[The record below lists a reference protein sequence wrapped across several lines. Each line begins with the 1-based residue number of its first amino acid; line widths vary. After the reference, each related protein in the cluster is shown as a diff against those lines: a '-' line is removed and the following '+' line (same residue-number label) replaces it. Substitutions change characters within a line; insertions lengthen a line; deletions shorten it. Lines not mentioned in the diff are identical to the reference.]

1 MLQTAFFK
9 NPERIQ
15 VSILSNLEKRSL
27 IWLAQ
32 KMPRRVNSDHLTILG
47 FLGMLMAGVS
57 YWLAGWSDS
66 ALFFA
71 IFWLAVNWF
80 GDSLDGTL
88 ARVRNQQRPR
98 YGFYVDHIIDAF
110 GILFLVAGLALSGYM
125 SLWIAAGFLIA
136 YYLLSIEIALA
147 TVTLGKF
154 RISFGFFGPTELRI
168 LLSAG
173 NVALFF
179 HPMVHFFGH
188 QFKLFDLGGVIGI
201 AVLLI
206 IVLHSAIKNTFI
218 LYREE
223 RI

>member
-1 MLQTAFFK
+1 MLQTAIFK

-15 VSILSNLEKRSL
+15 LSILSNLEKRTL

-32 KMPRRVNSDHLTILG
+32 RMPRNVHSDHLTVLG
-47 FLGMLMAGVS
+47 FLGMLLAGVS
-57 YWLAGWSDS
+57 YWVSRWYEP
-66 ALFFA
+66 ALFLV

-98 YGFYVDHIIDAF
+98 YGFYVDHVIDAF
-110 GILFLVAGLALSGYM
+110 GILFLVAGIALSGYM
-125 SLWIAAGFLIA
+125 SVWIAAGFLIA

-147 TVTLGKF
+147 TVSLGKF
-154 RISFGFFGPTELRI
+154 RLSFGLFGPTELRI
-168 LLSAG
+168 LLSFG
-173 NVALFF
+173 NIFLFF
-179 HPMVHFFGH
+179 RPYIQLFGDRY
-188 QFKLFDLGGVIGI
+188 KLFDVGGVIGI
-201 AVLLI
+201 GVLLI
-206 IVLHSAIKNTFI
+206 IVLHSAVKNTVT

>member
-1 MLQTAFFK
+1 MLQTAIFK

-15 VSILSNLEKRSL
+15 LSILSNLEKRTL

-32 KMPRRVNSDHLTILG
+32 RMPRKVNSDHLTVLG
-47 FLGMLMAGVS
+47 FLGMLLAGVS
-57 YWLAGWSDS
+57 YWVSGWNE
-66 ALFFA
+66 LGLLLV

-98 YGFYVDHIIDAF
+98 YGFYVDHVIDAF
-110 GILFLVAGLALSGYM
+110 GILFLIAGLALSGYM
-125 SLWIAAGFLIA
+125 SVWIAAGFLIA

-147 TVTLGKF
+147 TVSLGKF
-154 RISFGFFGPTELRI
+154 RLSFGLFGPTELRI
-168 LLSAG
+168 LLSFG
-173 NVALFF
+173 NIALFF
-179 HPMVHFFGH
+179 YPLVDVFGH
-188 QFKLFDLGGVIGI
+188 LYKLFDVGGVIGI
-201 AVLLI
+201 AALLI
-206 IVLHSAIKNTFI
+206 IVLHSAVKNTVL